1 MAGRGGERFEKR
13 QRERDR
19 QEKAQAKRA
28 RREERKEQAEAEDAE
43 EGPSE
48 DELLAQVAALNEQHA
63 EKKIDQ
69 AEYETRK
76 AELFEALG
84 LEI

>member
-28 RREERKEQAEAEDAE
+28 RREERKEQAEGED

-69 AEYETRK
+69 ATYETRK